1 MSTRRIEF
9 RQVSFGY
16 YREVPVLQDL
26 DLVIDPGLTLL
37 LGPNGGGKS
46 TLLKIAA
53 GVEQPDSGRVSVSG
67 HDLWTDEVP
76 ARRDL
81 AYLPEE
87 PDLTPYASVLEILRL
102 VCRLRG
108 EATGRADEALSAAGL
123 EGMGGRSV
131 RQLSKGQ
138 RRRALLAAAWIG
150 SPRTLLLDEP
160 LDAMD
165 QSMRQHL
172 LSWLEKVRAEE
183 RAGAGGEPR
192 GGPPGRAG
200 RPGGRRPAGASASIR
215 RLAVRGLGTHPLPG
229 RSGPGGSRVAPR

>member
-1 MSTRRIEF
+1 MNRRCIEF
-9 RQVSFGY
+9 RKVSFGY

-53 GVEQPDSGRVSVSG
+53 GVEQPDTGRVTVNG
-67 HDLWTDEVP
+67 HDLWTDEVQ
-76 ARRDL
+76 ARSDL

-108 EATGRADEALSAAGL
+108 EVMGRADEALSAAGL

-165 QSMRQHL
+165 QCMRQHL
-172 LSWLEKVRAEE
+172 LSWLEKIRAENGLTLVVSHE
-183 RAGAGGEPR
+183 VGPLAELADRA
-192 GGPPGRAG
+192 
-200 RPGGRRPAGASASIR
+200 I
-215 RLAVRGLGTHPLPG
+215 AVRQGQAHRFDALPSEASERLRFLKGLARGEI
-229 RSGPGGSRVAPR
+229 A